1 VVPTAPARDQQQGL
15 ASARVGEVGGLPSVL
30 RAWAPLAA
38 SWLLMACELPALSA
52 VVARMTN
59 PEVELAAYGGVILPI
74 ALVIEA
80 PIIMLLSASTALSRD
95 RASHRALRR
104 FAHRSGLALTILHLL
119 IALTPL
125 YDVVVGGWIG
135 APAPVLDAARV
146 GLVIMT
152 PWTWAIAY
160 RRFNQGV
167 MIRFGHNRAVT
178 VGTMLRLGTNL
189 AILAVGLTLYW
200 SGSSIP
206 GAVLASIAVAS
217 GVTVEAIYSGLRVR
231 SIVREHL
238 EVTDPT
244 LVPLRGVAFSN
255 FYVPLALTSIVTL
268 LAQPLA
274 SAGVTRMPDA
284 LHSLATVPVVVGL
297 LFMFQAMGLALTE
310 VVVAGLGSQ
319 HGARSLWRFSVML
332 SVGVGVLVSGI
343 AVSPIS
349 QLWFAAVSGLAPEL
363 VELARGALLLGI
375 PIPIMRAL
383 QSWYSGVLVHAH
395 RTRAISEA
403 VGVFLVSA
411 GLVIWM
417 GVVTQEFAGI
427 HVAIAAYSVGRVCQT
442 VWLWWRSREQVA
454 ALGMQ

>member
-1 VVPTAPARDQQQGL
+1 M
-15 ASARVGEVGGLPSVL
+15 PSVL

-52 VVARMTN
+52 VVARLIN
-59 PEVELAAYGGVILPI
+59 PEIELAAYGSVILPI

-95 RASHRALRR
+95 RASHGELRR
-104 FAHRSGLALTILHLL
+104 FAHRSGLILTLLHLL

-135 APAPVLDAARV
+135 APPPVLEAARV

-152 PWTWAIAY
+152 PWTWSIAY

-189 AILAVGLTLYW
+189 TILAMGLTLGQ
-200 SGSSIP
+200 SHASIP

-238 EVTDPT
+238 QVTDPK
-244 LVPLRGVAFSN
+244 LVPLRGLAFSR
-255 FYVPLALTSIVTL
+255 FYVPLALTPIISLV
-268 LAQPLA
+268 AQPLA

-297 LFMFQAMGLALTE
+297 LFMFQATGLALTE

-319 HGARSLWRFSVML
+319 RGARSLWRFTVML
-332 SVGVGVLVSGI
+332 SLGMGVLVC
-343 AVSPIS
+343 VMVFTPLS
-349 QLWFAAVSGLAPEL
+349 QLWFGAVSGLAPEL
-363 VELARGALLLGI
+363 VELARGALLVGI
-375 PIPIMRAL
+375 PIPIMRAM

-395 RTRAISEA
+395 NTRAISEA
-403 VGVFLVSA
+403 VAVFLGA
-411 GLVIWM
+411 AALVIVV
-417 GVVTQEFAGI
+417 GVVTQRFAGI
-427 HVAIAAYSVGRVCQT
+427 HVAIAAYSVGRTGQT
-442 VWLWWRSREQVA
+442 LWLWWRSREQVA
-454 ALGMQ
+454 ALQIQATTQ

>member
-1 VVPTAPARDQQQGL
+1 M
-15 ASARVGEVGGLPSVL
+15 L

-52 VVARMTN
+52 VVARLNN
-59 PEVELAAYGGVILPI
+59 PEIELAAYGSVILPI

-95 RASHRALRR
+95 RASHRELRR
-104 FAHRSGLALTILHLL
+104 FTHRSGLVLTLLHLL
-119 IALTPL
+119 VVLTPL
-125 YDVVVGGWIG
+125 YEVVVGGWLG
-135 APAPVLDAARV
+135 APAPVLESARL
-146 GLVIMT
+146 GLLIMT
-152 PWTWAIAY
+152 PWTWSIAY

-189 AILAVGLTLYW
+189 VMLGLGWLH
-200 SGSSIP
+200 GSIP
-206 GAVLASIAVAS
+206 GAVLASTAVAS

-238 EVTDPT
+238 SVTDGA
-244 LVPLRGVAFSN
+244 VRPLRGLAFAR
-255 FYVPLALTSIVTL
+255 FYVPLALTPIVSL
-268 LAQPLA
+268 LANPLA

-319 HGARSLWRFSVML
+319 RGARSLWRFTLML
-332 SVGVGVLVSGI
+332 SLGTGVLVCAM
-343 AVSPIS
+343 AVTPLS
-349 QLWFAAVSGLAPEL
+349 QLWFGTVSGLAPEL
-363 VELARGALLLGI
+363 VRLARGALLLGI

-383 QSWYSGVLVHAH
+383 QSWYAGVLVHAH

-403 VGVFLVSA
+403 VVVFLGGA
-411 GLVIWM
+411 GLVIM
-417 GVVTQEFAGI
+417 VGVMTQRWAGI
-427 HVAIAAYSVGRVCQT
+427 HVAVMAYSCGRVGQT
-442 VWLWWRSREQVA
+442 LWLWWRSRAQVG
-454 ALGMQ
+454 ALRMRDQ